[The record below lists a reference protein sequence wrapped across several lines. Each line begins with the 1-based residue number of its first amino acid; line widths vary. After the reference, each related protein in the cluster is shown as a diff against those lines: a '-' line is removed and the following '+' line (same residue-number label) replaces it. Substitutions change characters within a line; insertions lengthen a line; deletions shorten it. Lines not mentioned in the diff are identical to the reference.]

1 MGEPRLMTQEEYF
14 AAWKTYNPL
23 GRKYYELE
31 KMLLVISIAIA
42 INGIIAAHAY
52 GTDHSRSGPL
62 LVFVF
67 IAMTASCWL
76 GCLILRRCQRS
87 KYQLWLKYYPYSSD
101 LEFSK
106 KDFER
111 TF

>member
-1 MGEPRLMTQEEYF
+1 MGEPRLMTHEEYF

-31 KMLLVISIAIA
+31 KMLLVISIA
-42 INGIIAAHAY
+42 
-52 GTDHSRSGPL
+52 
-62 LVFVF
+62 